1 LRKVKAKEKKNAAKS
16 FVEFHCHS
24 IAPLFTMEYPN
35 TEKRVESTTAFEDIK
50 IPGGG
55 LT

>member
-1 LRKVKAKEKKNAAKS
+1 
-16 FVEFHCHS
+16 
-24 IAPLFTMEYPN
+24 MGYPN
-35 TEKRVESTTAFEDIK
+35 TEKRVENTTTFEDIK